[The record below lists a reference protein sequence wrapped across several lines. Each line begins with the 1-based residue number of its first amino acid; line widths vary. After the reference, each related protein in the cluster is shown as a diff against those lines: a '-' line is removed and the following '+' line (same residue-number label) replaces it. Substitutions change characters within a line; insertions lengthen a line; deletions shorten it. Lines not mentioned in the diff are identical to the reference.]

1 MRDGWFETTLGDIA
15 EVVGGGTPST
25 AKEEFWDGDVIWLTP
40 TEVTAIDGKVIYESK
55 RKITQAGL
63 RSSGAR
69 ILPLGTVILTS
80 RASVGFVA
88 LAGTELTTNQG
99 FQSLIPS
106 ELVDGVFL
114 MFWIQMNRSEFE
126 SRSAGSTFKEISK
139 SNVKSIVMNLPPLAE
154 QKRIVDVVSSVDAY
168 IDALQQKADTAR
180 SARNAVLHELLF
192 AGGDD
197 WTETTLGELLSR
209 SIGGVW
215 GGEPGSDQEE
225 VKVVRSTEFTR
236 SGVLNYSTGV
246 FRSIRSGQL
255 STRELA
261 AGDILL
267 EKSGGGPEQ
276 PVGRVVY
283 VESDI
288 PPRFVCSNFIQLLTP
303 IVEKVLPRFLFLQM
317 WMWHFEN
324 RTLEFQAQTT
334 GIRNLRTPDYLE
346 QSVALPPVSEQK
358 RIVEIVSSMDE
369 VIQSAEQAV
378 VDAKNLRSGLL
389 SDLLSGEHEIPAS
402 YDVFVGAA

>member
-1 MRDGWFETTLGDIA
+1 MRDGWTETTLGELCEIYQPETISKAQMDPA
-15 EVVGGGTPST
+15 APYLVYGANGPVGRYSKFNHEESEVVVTCRGATCGVVNVTPPNC
-25 AKEEFWDGDVIWLTP
+25 W
-40 TEVTAIDGKVIYESK
+40 
-55 RKITQAGL
+55 ITGNAMVVKP
-63 RSSGAR
+63 R
-69 ILPLGTVILTS
+69 
-80 RASVGFVA
+80 
-88 LAGTELTTNQG
+88 
-99 FQSLIPS
+99 
-106 ELVDGVFL
+106 D
-114 MFWIQMNRSEFE
+114 NRSTKGFLFWALQT
-126 SRSAGSTFKEISK
+126 SVDIQATISGSAQPQITRTGLAPSK
-139 SNVKSIVMNLPPLAE
+139 IRVPPVEE

-180 SARNAVLHELLF
+180 TARNAVLHELLS

-225 VKVVRSTEFTR
+225 VTVVRSTEFTR

-346 QSVALPPVSEQK
+346 QSVALPPVSVQK

-369 VIQSAEQAV
+369 VIQSTEQAV
-378 VDAKNLRSGLL
+378 EDTKNLRSGLL